1 MARRGEDPE
10 LRKVRLRFGEQVRA
24 ARKKAGLSQAQ
35 LAERIGRSQR
45 YVSFIETGGR
55 SLPIETMSMIMRELG
70 FTVEVEIKIRPI
82 RPASKG

>member
-10 LRKVRLRFGEQVRA
+10 LRRMRLRFGEAVRL
-24 ARKKAGLSQAQ
+24 ARINAGLSQAK

-55 SLPIETMSMIMRELG
+55 PLPVETLTEIMRALG
-70 FTVEVEIKIRPI
+70 FAVEVEIRIRPL
-82 RPASKG
+82 RDASRD

>member
-10 LRKVRLRFGEQVRA
+10 LRRVRSRFGEQVRA

-45 YVSFIETGGR
+45 YVSFIESGGR
-55 SLPIETMSMIMRELG
+55 SLPIETMSMIMRALG
-70 FTVEVEIKIRPI
+70 FTVEVEIRIRPL
-82 RPASKG
+82 RNASQD

>member
-1 MARRGEDPE
+1 
-10 LRKVRLRFGEQVRA
+10 
-24 ARKKAGLSQAQ
+24 
-35 LAERIGRSQR
+35 
-45 YVSFIETGGR
+45 VSFIETGGR

>member
-1 MARRGEDPE
+1 MAHRGEDPE
-10 LRKVRLRFGEQVRA
+10 LRRARLRFGEQVRA

-55 SLPIETMSMIMRELG
+55 SLPIETMSMIMRALG
-70 FTVEVEIKIRPI
+70 FTVEVKIKIRPI
-82 RPASKG
+82 RPTSRD

>member
-1 MARRGEDPE
+1 MARPDEDPE
-10 LRKVRLRFGEQVRA
+10 LRRVRLRFGEQVRA

-55 SLPIETMSMIMRELG
+55 SLPIETMSMIMRALG

-82 RPASKG
+82 RPTSRD

>member
-1 MARRGEDPE
+1 MGRPGEDPE
-10 LRKVRLRFGEQVRA
+10 LRRVRLRFGEQVRA

-45 YVSFIETGGR
+45 YVSFIETGAR
-55 SLPIETMSMIMRELG
+55 SLPIETMSMIMRALG

-82 RPASKG
+82 RPTSRD

>member
-1 MARRGEDPE
+1 MARPGEDPE
-10 LRKVRLRFGEQVRA
+10 LRRVRLRFGEQVRT

-55 SLPIETMSMIMRELG
+55 SLPVETMSMIMRALG

-82 RPASKG
+82 RPTSRD